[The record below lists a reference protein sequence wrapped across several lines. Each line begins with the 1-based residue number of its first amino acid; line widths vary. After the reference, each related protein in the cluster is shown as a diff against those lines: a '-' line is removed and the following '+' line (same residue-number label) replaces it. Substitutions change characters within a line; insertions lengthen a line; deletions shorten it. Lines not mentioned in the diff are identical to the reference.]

1 MIQVCVVS
9 VSQVRVSVSIYGGR
23 LLGRMENLLHDSKEY
38 SYSLLSFGATY
49 REEVTSLDQ

>member
-23 LLGRMENLLHDSKEY
+23 FLGRMEKLLHDFKEY
-38 SYSLLSFGATY
+38 SYSLFSFGATY
-49 REEVTSLDQ
+49 KEEVTFLDR